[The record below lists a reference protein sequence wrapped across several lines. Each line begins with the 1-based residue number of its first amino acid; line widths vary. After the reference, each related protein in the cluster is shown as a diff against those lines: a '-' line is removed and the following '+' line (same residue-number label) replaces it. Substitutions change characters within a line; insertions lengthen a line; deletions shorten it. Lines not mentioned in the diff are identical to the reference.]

1 MSEMNFDKSPGLQF
15 LPSVLG
21 GTAAAYCF
29 LVLYAAITSFDRP
42 TPWYHAQVSYELIL
56 AASVLFLPFMF
67 GQGWR
72 LERLVS
78 NWRPW
83 LAVCLGLGLATI
95 FSVDPVVS
103 LPRLRLIYS
112 VVLIGFMFRAWFA
125 RSDGSVI
132 AMVMLAFAMV
142 HAVLLA
148 LVLVAYDRASGDLGE
163 YNTWLPYHSHIR
175 HLGYHGTVAASAG
188 LAFSLLVPRF
198 RLVGLFLSTLAL
210 FGLIYFGSRGALL
223 TWIVFVSAAV
233 FFGVDRKRLLLTAI
247 VTLFVAWLAAT
258 SVGSFKAKHIGTV
271 ADRSVST
278 ASVDS
283 RLHLWQGAL
292 QAIKERPLFG
302 YGPEGYQTSR
312 CCAPGHVQAHNAVL
326 QITIECGVIGLL
338 AFAWLAKLTIG
349 DALIRL
355 YRQKKSGDAI
365 IPGRALVASLIVSL
379 LAYSMVDGILY
390 HVVPLLILSILCAL
404 LFSIR
409 DGGDALGKR
418 ASQ

>member
-1 MSEMNFDKSPGLQF
+1 MNFGKGPGLQVS
-15 LPSVLG
+15 PSVLG
-21 GTAAAYCF
+21 GVAAAYCL
-29 LVLYAAITSFDRP
+29 LVLYAAITSFERP

-56 AASVLFLPFMF
+56 AASVLLLPFIF
-67 GQGWR
+67 AGGWR
-72 LERLVS
+72 FERLVT
-78 NWRPW
+78 NWHPW
-83 LAVCLGLGLATI
+83 LAVALCLGLATL
-95 FSVDPVVS
+95 FSIEPLVS
-103 LPRLRLIYS
+103 VPRLRLIYS

-125 RSDGSVI
+125 RSDGSLI
-132 AMVMLAFAMV
+132 PMVMLAFALV

-148 LVLVAYDRASGDLGE
+148 LVLVAYDRASGDLGD
-163 YNTWLPYHSHIR
+163 YSTWLPYHSHIR

-188 LAFSLLVPRF
+188 LAFSLLMPRL
-198 RLVGLFLSTLAL
+198 RLVGLFLSTFAL

-233 FFGVDRKRLLLTAI
+233 FLGADRKRLLLTAI

-283 RLHLWQGAL
+283 RLHLWQGTL

-312 CCAPGHVQAHNAVL
+312 CCAPGHIQAHNALL
-326 QITIECGVIGLL
+326 QIAIECGVIGLL

-349 DALIRL
+349 DVLMRL
-355 YRQKKSGDAI
+355 YRQKKSGDPI
-365 IPGRALVASLIVSL
+365 VPGRALVASMILSL

-390 HVVPLLILSILCAL
+390 HVIPLLILSILCAL
-404 LFSIR
+404 LFSIQ

-418 ASQ
+418 AP